1 MAEMT
6 IRRFGVFSVAKMQS
20 LLMGIIGLIVGV
32 IYGLIFIFVG
42 AAFSALGVRGDAPNL
57 GGVPS
62 IVVGIVMMIAIP
74 ILYTILGF
82 IIGMIWALVYNGAAG
97 IVGGIKFELE
107 SVGPAYAPPP
117 APQQWAPQ

>member
-20 LLMGIIGLIVGV
+20 LLMGVIGLIVGV

-42 AAFSALGVRGDAPNL
+42 AAFSALGVSGDAPNL

-62 IVVGIVMMIAIP
+62 IVVGIVLMIAIP
-74 ILYTILGF
+74 IIYAILGF
-82 IIGMIWALVYNGAAG
+82 IIGTIWALVYNGAAG
-97 IVGGIKFELE
+97 IVGGIKFDLE
-107 SVGPAYAPPP
+107 SVAAYAPPP
-117 APQQWAPQ
+117 APQQWSPQ

>member
-42 AAFSALGVRGDAPNL
+42 AAFSALG
-57 GGVPS
+57 
-62 IVVGIVMMIAIP
+62 
-74 ILYTILGF
+74 
-82 IIGMIWALVYNGAAG
+82 GAATRRTL
-97 IVGGIKFELE
+97 VACLRSPLE
-107 SVGPAYAPPP
+107 SF
-117 APQQWAPQ
+117 